1 MKIKQNDW
9 SLKGKKSIW
18 IVLILLSALSV
29 LEVYSASSN
38 MTYATGKY
46 WMPMVTHSTYV
57 ALGLLAAYGIHR
69 LEIVHIKLGL
79 FVLYLVSLI
88 LLPIAALGP
97 KVNDAGR
104 WLHIGSITI
113 QPSEFAKMATVG
125 VVSFLFAVGYRKKLK
140 SVGKGWFFS
149 AMALTLLPAIFI
161 FTENFSTALIL
172 CFVML
177 LLAGTAHPP
186 KKLYWGLCF
195 AIFAIC
201 TSGFMFMKNVS
212 EETAVTISEKTPLH
226 RFNAWSKR
234 VKQGDDL
241 PADPKKYNVHENVQV
256 THSRIAIS
264 TSGLTGLGL
273 GNSVERDFLPQAYSD
288 FIYAIIIEEGGL
300 IVGIFVMVLY
310 LILLYS
316 CLKIAGDCK
325 TRYAR
330 YLVTGLALMLVTQAM
345 MNMAVAVGAMP
356 VTGQPLPLMSK
367 GGTSMIIT
375 GTYIGI
381 ILCVSKTVE
390 RRKEKEKLEQLNT
403 ENEQ

>member
-1 MKIKQNDW
+1 MKLKQNDW
-9 SLKGKKSIW
+9 SLKGKKTIW
-18 IVLILLSALSV
+18 FVLIVLSALSV

-38 MTYATGKY
+38 MTYETGKY

-57 ALGLLAAYGIHR
+57 VLGLLAAYAIHR

-79 FVLYLVSLI
+79 FGLYFLSLI
-88 LLPIAALGP
+88 LLPIATLGP

-104 WLHIGSITI
+104 WLHIGTVTI

-125 VVSFLFAVGYRKKLK
+125 VVSFLFAVGYRKKMK

-149 AMALTLLPAIFI
+149 AMLVTLLPAIFI

-186 KKLYWGLCF
+186 KKIYWGLCL
-195 AIFAIC
+195 AIFSVC
-201 TSGFMFMKNVS
+201 LSGFMAMKNVS
-212 EETAVTISEKTPLH
+212 DETATYISKNTPLH
-226 RFNAWSKR
+226 RFSAWSDR
-234 VKQGDDL
+234 IKQGNDL
-241 PADPKKYNVHENVQV
+241 PEDPRKYDVNENVQV
-256 THSRIAIS
+256 AHSRIAIS
-264 TSGLTGLGL
+264 TSGLMGLGL

-300 IVGIFVMVLY
+300 LVGIAVMALY
-310 LILLYS
+310 LVLLYS
-316 CLKIAGDCK
+316 SLKIASDCK

-367 GGTSMIIT
+367 GGTSMIVT
-375 GTYIGI
+375 GTYIGVV
-381 ILCVSKTVE
+381 LCVSKTVE
-390 RRKEKEKLEQLNT
+390 RRKEKEKLEQTNT
-403 ENEQ
+403 ENKQ

>member
-1 MKIKQNDW
+1 MNIKQNDW
-9 SLKGKKSIW
+9 SLKGKKTIW
-18 IVLILLSALSV
+18 IVLIVLSALSV

-38 MTYATGKY
+38 MTYASGKY
-46 WMPMVTHSTYV
+46 WMPMVTHTTYV
-57 ALGLLAAYGIHR
+57 VLGILAAYAIHR

-79 FVLYLVSLI
+79 FVLYFISI
-88 LLPIAALGP
+88 PLLFLALLGP
-97 KVNDAGR
+97 KVNGAAR

-113 QPSEFAKMATVG
+113 QPSEFAKLATVG
-125 VVSFLFAVGYRKKLK
+125 MVSFLFAIGYRKKLK
-140 SVGKGWFFS
+140 SVSKGWFFS
-149 AMALTLLPAIFI
+149 AMAITLLPAGFI

-177 LLAGTAHPP
+177 LLAGIARPP
-186 KKLYWGLCF
+186 KKLYWGLCLTLF
-195 AIFAIC
+195 TLSFG
-201 TSGFMFMKNVS
+201 GFTLMKNIPP
-212 EETAVTISEKTPLH
+212 ETAIAISENTPLH
-226 RFNAWSKR
+226 RFNAWSNR
-234 VKQGDDL
+234 VKGNDL

-264 TSGLTGLGL
+264 TSGLIGRGL

-300 IVGIFVMVLY
+300 IVGIIVMMLY
-310 LILLYS
+310 LVLLYCS
-316 CLKIAGDCK
+316 LKIARDCK

-390 RRKEKEKLEQLNT
+390 RRQEKEKLEQLNT
-403 ENEQ
+403 ENVQ